1 MTIILYYSLL
11 TDSVLPDMLYLS
23 SQGVALLSHPDRS
36 LHEIIIIRGLQG
48 PSEKTIAGSS
58 LCSQSWLGGLL
69 SKAMS
74 MVSSMISS
82 TYVNN
87 LTYKAEC
94 ILWLKYTKSIC
105 SSHLIVQTVSPLA
118 NLSKLPVHVIRISAF
133 GRNCQICICILTCMG
148 NLWRMLHQ

>member
-1 MTIILYYSLL
+1 MNNTRFKKELFWKLKFTLKAFLVTILLCCSLL
-11 TDSVLPDMLYLS
+11 TGSVLPEMFYLS

-36 LHEIIIIRGLQG
+36 LHEIIIIRGLLDLYFSG
-48 PSEKTIAGSS
+48 SRYKYNIHSLRVCRVPAKTETIAGSS

-94 ILWLKYTKSIC
+94 IL
-105 SSHLIVQTVSPLA
+105 
-118 NLSKLPVHVIRISAF
+118 
-133 GRNCQICICILTCMG
+133 
-148 NLWRMLHQ
+148 